1 MKNPLKLTTLLA
13 LVLLVSTFGCK
24 KEDEINRNI
33 NVQDLTLDLDE
44 NPTDGQTVGTVLT
57 DGSGDLSFSITSQTP
72 AGALSINPSTGELMV
87 ANATLFDFETN
98 PVITATI
105 SVENGVNTATVT
117 INLNDVA
124 EIGVEDLTIDFD
136 ENPSNGQIV
145 GTVQADGSGDFSIT
159 SQTPAGALS
168 INPSTGELTVAN
180 ATLFDFE
187 TNPVITA
194 TISVVDGI
202 NTATVTINLNNV
214 AEINVE
220 DLDVTIDENPT
231 NGQVIGTVLA
241 DGSGDF
247 SITSQTPTGALSINP
262 STGELTVADATL
274 FDFETN
280 PVITATILVVD
291 GNTATVTIN
300 LTNVPE
306 VSDLTIGFDEN
317 PTNGQVV
324 GTVPNDG
331 SGALSIASQTPAG
344 ALSINPST
352 GELTVADAT
361 LFDFETNPVITA
373 TISIIGGVSTA
384 TVTIDLNN
392 INEIGDFNYGGV
404 IFWVNAT
411 NDGGYVVSISDQS
424 AGLQWYNGTFTVTG
438 ATGTAIGTG
447 QVNSTAIVNNQ
458 GAGTYAAQLCNDL
471 SLSGYSDWFLP
482 SKDEMNEVY
491 VNRVVINATIVEI
504 GGIILSNSYWTSTE
518 WNLNLVWFQ
527 SFSNGFQGGTSKN
540 STIKVRAIRAF

>member
-24 KEDEINRNI
+24 KDDEINAKKQI
-33 NVQDLTLDLDE
+33 NVEDLTIDLDE
-44 NPTDGQTVGTVLT
+44 NPTDGQTIGTVQT
-57 DGSGDLSFSITSQTP
+57 DGSGDLS
-72 AGALSINPSTGELMV
+72 
-87 ANATLFDFETN
+87 
-98 PVITATI
+98 
-105 SVENGVNTATVT
+105 
-117 INLNDVA
+117 
-124 EIGVEDLTIDFD
+124 
-136 ENPSNGQIV
+136 
-145 GTVQADGSGDFSIT
+145 FSIT

-187 TNPVITA
+187 TNPVIAATISVVDGVNTATVTINLNDVAEIGVEDLTIDFDENPTNGQAVGTVQANGSGDFSITSQTPAGALSINPSTGELTVADSILFDFETNPVITA

-214 AEINVE
+214 PEI
-220 DLDVTIDENPT
+220 
-231 NGQVIGTVLA
+231 
-241 DGSGDF
+241 
-247 SITSQTPTGALSINP
+247 
-262 STGELTVADATL
+262 
-274 FDFETN
+274 
-280 PVITATILVVD
+280 
-291 GNTATVTIN
+291 
-300 LTNVPE
+300 
-306 VSDLTIGFDEN
+306 SDLTVDFDEN
-317 PTNGQVV
+317 PTNGQAV

-331 SGALSIASQTPAG
+331 GGALSIASQTPAG
-344 ALSINPST
+344 ALNIDPST

-518 WNLNLVWFQ
+518 WNLNLGWFQ
-527 SFSNGFQGGTSKN
+527 SFSNGFQGGTSKT